1 MKAFITAFALIA
13 TLTCAIEPRP
23 TYRGFGSYGRRGGY
37 GGYPNRRSNYGG
49 YPNRRSSYGGYAG
62 GFDFEQ
68 GDFGKNRSY
77 KSSVAVKKDYG
88 VWSNS
93 YRLSAETFEQT
104 VVQDTENV
112 WVVAFM

>member
-13 TLTCAIEPRP
+13 TLTCAIESRP
-23 TYRGFGSYGRRGGY
+23 SYGGFGNYGRRGGFGGYGGY

-49 YPNRRSSYGGYAG
+49 YGG
-62 GFDFEQ
+62 GFDFRQ
-68 GDFGKNRSY
+68 GDFGRNRSY
-77 KSSVAVKKDYG
+77 KSTVAVKKDYG

-104 VVQDTENV
+104 VISDTENV
-112 WVVAFM
+112 WVVAFI